1 MYLEYSMMWHGT
13 FLKILSC
20 SLSPTHPL
28 TCSLIG
34 VIPFG
39 STSFLLFGYFKV
51 DRYAMATKPLAP
63 IFAINPILC
72 HSQFNGID
80 GGHPTNLFA

>member
-1 MYLEYSMMWHGT
+1 
-13 FLKILSC
+13 
-20 SLSPTHPL
+20 
-28 TCSLIG
+28 
-34 VIPFG
+34 
-39 STSFLLFGYFKV
+39 
-51 DRYAMATKPLAP
+51 MATKPLAP